1 MTERIKIFSHNDLDG
16 FGAPYLLQA
25 VQTTVFPDTT
35 FDIETIGAGR
45 IDEYFDRW
53 LHSPEANS
61 FTDVYIMDMTP
72 DSSHTFQELNASFAN
87 HWLIFDHHESEAD
100 ARAAHTAN
108 VVTPADETVNPS
120 AASLAWDW
128 LTTQPRFNQLSASRR
143 RELAYLIELIRA
155 YDTWDWQND
164 PNMSQEERVAAD
176 EFDQLFW
183 FYPLSHSAEFVTQ
196 VFALGW
202 ERYRK
207 QNELL
212 VQTLN
217 DRRDHYLKGHLKDLL
232 IEELADHKWGIVY
245 ASDYKSE
252 IAHRLMEENPEVEA
266 AMVVAPTSISLRSN
280 GKVDVAQFAEQ
291 YFRGGGHADA
301 AGGRL
306 DVNLIQV
313 GEQAVVESIKEMI
326 ENQATE
332 EKETETTLADSLDPA
347 LAAKMAALFKED

>member
-1 MTERIKIFSHNDLDG
+1 MTERIKIFSNNDLDG

-25 VQTTVFPDTT
+25 VQETVFPDTT
-35 FDIETIGAGR
+35 FDIDNIGAGR

-53 LHSPEANS
+53 LHSPEAGS

-72 DSSHTFQELNASFAN
+72 DSEHTFQELNANFAN
-87 HWLIFDHHESEAD
+87 HWLVFDHHESEAE
-100 ARAAHTAN
+100 ARQKHAAN
-108 VVTPADETVNPS
+108 VVTQADADVNPS

-128 LTTQPRFNQLSASRR
+128 LTTQPRFDQLSADRR
-143 RELAYLIELIRA
+143 RDLAYLIELIRA

-164 PNMSQEERVAAD
+164 PNMSQEVRVAAD

-183 FYPLSHSAEFVTQ
+183 FYPLSHSAEFVEQ
-196 VFALGW
+196 VFAQGW
-202 ERYRK
+202 EQYRQ
-207 QNELL
+207 QNDLL

-217 DRRDHYLKGHLKDLL
+217 DRRDHYLKGHLKDLM
-232 IEELADHKWGIVY
+232 IEEIAGHKWGIVY

-252 IAHRLMEENPEVEA
+252 IAHRLMEENPEVDA
-266 AMVVAPTSISLRSN
+266 AMVVAPTSVSLRSN

-313 GEQAVVESIKEMI
+313 GEQAVIDFVKEKI
-326 ENQATE
+326 ANQAE
-332 EKETETTLADSLDPA
+332 EAKEEETTLADSLDPE
-347 LAAKMAALFKED
+347 LAAKMAALFKK

>member
-25 VQTTVFPDTT
+25 VQETVFPDTT
-35 FDIETIGAGR
+35 FDIDNIGAGR
-45 IDEYFDRW
+45 IDEYFDHW
-53 LHSPEANS
+53 LHSPEAGS

-72 DSSHTFQELNASFAN
+72 DSEHTFQELNANFAN
-87 HWLIFDHHESEAD
+87 HWLVFDHHESEAE
-100 ARAAHTAN
+100 ARQKHAAN
-108 VVTPADETVNPS
+108 VVTQADADVNPS

-128 LTTQPRFNQLSASRR
+128 
-143 RELAYLIELIRA
+143 
-155 YDTWDWQND
+155 QND
-164 PNMSQEERVAAD
+164 PNMSQEVRVAAD

-183 FYPLSHSAEFVTQ
+183 FYPLSHSAEFVEQ
-196 VFALGW
+196 VFAQGW
-202 ERYRK
+202 EQYRQ
-207 QNELL
+207 QNDLL

-217 DRRDHYLKGHLKDLL
+217 DRRDHYLKGHLKDLM
-232 IEELADHKWGIVY
+232 IEEIAGHKWGIVY

-252 IAHRLMEENPEVEA
+252 IAHRLMEENPEVDA
-266 AMVVAPTSISLRSN
+266 AMVVAPTSVSLRSN

-313 GEQAVVESIKEMI
+313 GEQAVIDFVKEKI
-326 ENQATE
+326 ANQAE
-332 EKETETTLADSLDPA
+332 EAKEEETTLADSLDPE
-347 LAAKMAALFKED
+347 LAAKMAALFKK

>member
-25 VQTTVFPDTT
+25 VQETVFPDTT
-35 FDIETIGAGR
+35 FDIDNIGAGR

-53 LHSPEANS
+53 LHSPEAGS

-72 DSSHTFQELNASFAN
+72 DSEHTFQELNANFAN
-87 HWLIFDHHESEAD
+87 HWLVFDHHESEAE
-100 ARAAHTAN
+100 ARQKHAAN
-108 VVTPADETVNPS
+108 VVTQADADVNPS

-128 LTTQPRFNQLSASRR
+128 LTTQSRFDQLSADRR
-143 RELAYLIELIRA
+143 RDLAYLIELIRA

-164 PNMSQEERVAAD
+164 PNMSQEVRVAAD

-183 FYPLSHSAEFVTQ
+183 FYPLSHSAEFVEQ
-196 VFALGW
+196 VFAQGW
-202 ERYRK
+202 EQYRQ
-207 QNELL
+207 QNDLL

-217 DRRDHYLKGHLKDLL
+217 DRRDHYLKGHLKDLM
-232 IEELADHKWGIVY
+232 IEEIAGHKWGIVY

-252 IAHRLMEENPEVEA
+252 IAHRLMEGNPEVDA
-266 AMVVAPTSISLRSN
+266 AMVVAPTSVSLRSN

-313 GEQAVVESIKEMI
+313 GEQAVIDFVKEKI
-326 ENQATE
+326 ANQAE
-332 EKETETTLADSLDPA
+332 EAKEEETTLADSLDPE
-347 LAAKMAALFKED
+347 LAAKMAALFKK